1 MNLPVRVGVSRQNTK
16 LPSTMPFYVNCHY
29 KGLHGLG
36 MGLPSSNNL
45 IKKISASVC
54 HILGFC

>member
-1 MNLPVRVGVSRQNTK
+1 
-16 LPSTMPFYVNCHY
+16 MPFYVNCHY

-36 MGLPSSNNL
+36 MGLPSSDNL
-45 IKKISASVC
+45 IKKIPDSIY